1 MLQSH
6 SGILVGEITMHRIFI
21 HMYSTASVGP
31 SYIESLTGFL
41 NVPLPLTVFSTC
53 HHRTSSFCSLPIIS
67 SLNQKNRSLTKR
79 TLKKKIQKFLRILK
93 KNPKKNRKVY
103 SYPSLP
109 GNSPNTEIDPN
120 LKFNL
125 LIIRPLLHVI
135 FVTPKLLYN

>member
-6 SGILVGEITMHRIFI
+6 FGILAGEITMHRIFI
-21 HMYSTASVGP
+21 HMYSTVSVGP

-79 TLKKKIQKFLRILK
+79 TLKKKYKSFFVSLKRTLKKIEKFIRIL
-93 KNPKKNRKVY
+93 
-103 SYPSLP
+103 PSRETIP
-109 GNSPNTEIDPN
+109 I
-120 LKFNL
+120 LKS
-125 LIIRPLLHVI
+125 IQA
-135 FVTPKLLYN
+135 